1 VFAPSRRLLVG
12 RVFRTG
18 PASVDY
24 GSLNLTFQSVCAW
37 GRRAPSLRARK
48 WSGQAIATGPSEK
61 PRAVKHCPRKTK
73 HIGIC
78 RAERERVGGYPP
90 ARLWGG
96 PSACRRW
103 STSLRPRRRPLR
115 ESKCRRYR
123 RRNRKPRRSRP
134 FSGQADHGGRR
145 QNSVQSL
152 KPLMRRLTG
161 VRSKDLSINDRGRP
175 NRLSACQVEWGSIS
189 TRPPRPPGQ
198 LPLGDDP
205 DCGADYITRDH

>member
-1 VFAPSRRLLVG
+1 MFAPSRRLLVG

-96 PSACRRW
+96 PSACSRW

-115 ESKCRRYR
+115 ESKCRGTAAEIV
-123 RRNRKPRRSRP
+123 NRDGLVLFPVKLTTVV
-134 FSGQADHGGRR
+134 GGKI
-145 QNSVQSL
+145 VF
-152 KPLMRRLTG
+152 
-161 VRSKDLSINDRGRP
+161 
-175 NRLSACQVEWGSIS
+175 NRLS
-189 TRPPRPPGQ
+189 R
-198 LPLGDDP
+198 
-205 DCGADYITRDH
+205 